1 MATHNWVVYAVSP
14 SLNQRVRYFNLTE
27 MNRQLTE
34 QEARQA
40 ADVFAHVQRTN
51 QAMRATDWQPH
62 VELESHG
69 VETLNGYLFHDIN
82 R

>member
-1 MATHNWVVYAVSP
+1 MAIQTWVVYAYSP
-14 SLNQRVRYFNLTE
+14 STNQKVRYFNLTE

-34 QEARQA
+34 QEARQQ

-51 QAMRATDWQPH
+51 QAMRATDWEPV

-69 VETLNGYLFHDIN
+69 VETLDGYLFHVIN